1 MEVPGCVGHSTDGAD
16 GFSKY
21 SKRGTIIG
29 KPLWL
34 QCIYRTS
41 SAKALR
47 FVLMAEFEKIGP
59 GKQLTKTTGES

>member
-1 MEVPGCVGHSTDGAD
+1 MMEVPGCVGRGTDGAD

-21 SKRGTIIG
+21 SKRGTKIG

-34 QCIYRTS
+34 TNVYRTS

-47 FVLMAEFEKIGP
+47 FVLMAEFEMIGP
-59 GKQLTKTTGES
+59 GN